1 MAGTTVKLLD
11 LEQETVLN
19 REELAAQLR
28 ELADSLARHNEIAF
42 TRSGRQ
48 YRVAVPD
55 DVQVEVELEVGDDG
69 TSLEIEISW

>member
-1 MAGTTVKLLD
+1 MKLLD

-19 REELAAQLR
+19 REELAEQLR
-28 ELADSLARHNEIAF
+28 ELADSLSRHNEIAF
-42 TRSGRQ
+42 SRSGRQ

-55 DVQVEVELEVGDDG
+55 DVGVEVELEVGDDG